1 MSTSAPTHPIPAAE
15 LLLAEA
21 GWHTIDCISDLH
33 LQQDGATWQTLRHY
47 LRQTPAQALFLL
59 GDIFEVW
66 VGDDVLDD
74 AGHAFEQQVA
84 DELATLAARGCQV
97 LLMHGN
103 RDFLLAQAFCE
114 RARARMLPDP
124 SVLQLPDGERVLLS
138 HGDALCIDDVA
149 YMQFRQTVR
158 NPAVQQQFLQQ
169 PLAARVAMTQQMRA
183 QSDARKNA
191 LGVEGYADV
200 DAELARAWLLAHDAT
215 TLIHGHTHR
224 PGEHALQQPQDRCAL
239 RRIVLSDWEL
249 EPGHGPQRA
258 QVLRWQA
265 GSPDWQ
271 RLSPTAAAV

>member
-1 MSTSAPTHPIPAAE
+1 MSTPAPTHPIPDAE
-15 LLLAEA
+15 LLLADA

-33 LQQDGATWQTLRHY
+33 LQQDGATWQALLGY

-66 VGDDVLDD
+66 IGDDVLQDSN
-74 AGHAFEQQVA
+74 HAFEQLVA
-84 DELATLAARGCQV
+84 DELAALAARGCQV
-97 LLMHGN
+97 FLMHGN

-114 RARARMLPDP
+114 HAQARLLPDP

-169 PLAARVAMTQQMRA
+169 PLAVRMAMTQQMRA
-183 QSDARKNA
+183 QSDARKNE

-200 DAELARAWLLAHDAT
+200 DPALARAWLQAHDAA

-224 PGEHALQQPQDRCAL
+224 PGEHALHLPEDSCAL
-239 RRIVLSDWEL
+239 PRIVLSDWQL
-249 EPGHGPQRA
+249 EPGRGPQRA
-258 QVLRWQA
+258 EVLRWQA
-265 GSPDWQ
+265 DQAGWQ
-271 RLSPTAAAV
+271 RLPPAAAV

>member
-1 MSTSAPTHPIPAAE
+1 
-15 LLLAEA
+15 
-21 GWHTIDCISDLH
+21 
-33 LQQDGATWQTLRHY
+33 
-47 LRQTPAQALFLL
+47 
-59 GDIFEVW
+59 
-66 VGDDVLDD
+66 
-74 AGHAFEQQVA
+74 
-84 DELATLAARGCQV
+84 
-97 LLMHGN
+97 
-103 RDFLLAQAFCE
+103 
-114 RARARMLPDP
+114 MLPDP

-271 RLSPTAAAV
+271 RLSPAAAAV